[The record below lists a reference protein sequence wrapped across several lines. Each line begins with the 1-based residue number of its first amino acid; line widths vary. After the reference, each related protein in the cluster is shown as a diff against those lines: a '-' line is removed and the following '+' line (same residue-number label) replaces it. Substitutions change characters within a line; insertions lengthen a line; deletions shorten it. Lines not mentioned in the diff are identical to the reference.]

1 MPASL
6 PSHRRAVV
14 FDDYREDFDAMVEG
28 LSVQELPLP
37 KLGKGQV
44 LVEMEAAPCN
54 PSDLMFMRGQY
65 GVRKTLPAVPGW
77 EGVGRVIATGGGFM
91 AGMVKGKRVAVGSQ
105 SDDGGTWSSH
115 IIADANG
122 CLPVP
127 DDMAVS
133 NAASFLVN
141 PFTAYAFLDQSKKAG
156 HTAIVQTAAASQAG
170 RIVNAIAKS
179 KGMTVLNIIRREDQA
194 EVLKGLG
201 AEHILNSSDPDFED
215 RLKGEISRLGVTVA
229 FEAVSGPMTGTMF
242 NALPPGGT
250 VYVYGGLDDTPI
262 GNIDRR
268 ELIFTGKSITGFF
281 LGTWMGSK
289 NLIQLGKAAKEVG
302 ALFKDGTIATSVQG
316 EYALDDVKEALKAY
330 AGNMTAGKILFRP

>member
-1 MPASL
+1 MTMTFEISGDNVFVVGGTSGINFGIAQGFARWGAKIMVAS
-6 PSHRRAVV
+6 RKQDKVDQA
-14 FDDYREDFDAMVEG
+14 VEG
-28 LSVQELPLP
+28 
-37 KLGKGQV
+37 
-44 LVEMEAAPCN
+44 
-54 PSDLMFMRGQY
+54 
-65 GVRKTLPAVPGW
+65 
-77 EGVGRVIATGGGFM
+77 
-91 AGMVKGKRVAVGSQ
+91 
-105 SDDGGTWSSH
+105 
-115 IIADANG
+115 
-122 CLPVP
+122 
-127 DDMAVS
+127 
-133 NAASFLVN
+133 
-141 PFTAYAFLDQSKKAG
+141 
-156 HTAIVQTAAASQAG
+156 
-170 RIVNAIAKS
+170 
-179 KGMTVLNIIRREDQA
+179 
-194 EVLKGLG
+194 LKGLG

-215 RLKGEISRLGVTVA
+215 KLKGEISRLGVTVA